1 MQFVETVADSMM
13 LSLDVS
19 HGLHPN
25 KIEKYDLTNKPVL
38 GGGIC
43 IKEACSQS
51 YATDSEAIA
60 IVQQICDKE
69 KIAYQK
75 SVNRSDGTGGST
87 LGAIAGTMLPMQI
100 VDLGIPLLA
109 MHSARELMG
118 QADQDATQKLVD
130 KFFSL

>member
-1 MQFVETVADSMM
+1 M
-13 LSLDVS
+13 
-19 HGLHPN
+19 H
-25 KIEKYDLTNKPVL
+25 
-38 GGGIC
+38 
-43 IKEACSQS
+43 KEACSQS

-69 KIAYQK
+69 KIAYQRV
-75 SVNRSDGTGGST
+75 VNRSDGTGGST